1 MPHDPTLARLA
12 NATLLVPF
20 ESHTAPRWVLEGLAE
35 GISGVCL
42 FHNNLD
48 TPEQTAA
55 LNARLGEAADT
66 PLISLDEEG
75 GDVTRIGQAH
85 GSDYPGNAALGAV
98 DDTDLTGA
106 TFRSLGHYL
115 ARLGFN
121 LDLAPSVDVNV
132 ADDNPVIGTRSFGS
146 DAGLVARHSAAAV
159 SGMQA
164 AGVAACAKHFPGHG
178 ATSQDSHHVLPR
190 VEADA
195 ELLYRRELP
204 PFRAAVDAGV
214 RSILTAHIE
223 MPALGGP
230 GPATLAS
237 SVLNDLLRD
246 EMGFTGTV
254 VSDALEMEG
263 VSGRTGIAE
272 ASVLAVAAGC
282 DLLCLGRYV
291 YADQVDGVRSA
302 LVEAVRAGRLRG
314 ERLEEAAE
322 RNARLRDWVKEQ
334 AARRTAATGDSGVG
348 LAGAR
353 RAIRV
358 DGVLPALRAPY
369 VVEVDSP
376 AGAAAGEVP
385 WGLGPWFR
393 DTERVPPE
401 PEHADRLLSRVSDRD
416 LVIVVRDAHRRPDAR
431 ALVRRLLAA
440 RPKAVV
446 VEMGLPVWR
455 PDCGAYVS
463 TYGAAHVNGLSAAEL
478 LLGAV
483 PPVDGQGAGW
493 GTVRTP
499 GKSTGDVPETR

>member
-1 MPHDPTLARLA
+1 MPHDPALARLA

-20 ESHTAPRWVLEGLAE
+20 ESHTAPRWVLEGLAD

-48 TPEQTAA
+48 TPEQTTA
-55 LNARLGEAADT
+55 LNARLREAADT

-98 DDTDLTGA
+98 DDPGLTRA
-106 TFRSLGHYL
+106 TLRSLGDRL
-115 ARLGFN
+115 ARSGFN

-146 DAGLVARHSAAAV
+146 DADLVARHSAAAV
-159 SGMQA
+159 SGLQS

-190 VEADA
+190 VEAGAD
-195 ELLYRRELP
+195 LLHRRELL

-237 SVLNDLLRD
+237 GVLNDLLRG
-246 EMGFTGTV
+246 ELGFTGTV
-254 VSDALEMEG
+254 VSDALDMHG
-263 VSGRTGIAE
+263 VSGRIGIPE

-291 YADQVDGVRSA
+291 YADQVDAVRSA
-302 LVEAVRAGRLRG
+302 LVEAVRDGRLSG

-322 RNARLRDWVKEQ
+322 RNALLRDWIKERE
-334 AARRTAATGDSGVG
+334 ARPTPAPETGGIG
-348 LAGAR
+348 LVGAR
-353 RAIRV
+353 RALRV
-358 DGVLPALRAPY
+358 DGVLPVLRAPY
-369 VVEVDSP
+369 VVEVDAP
-376 AGAAAGEVP
+376 AGVAAGEVP
-385 WGLGPWFR
+385 WGLGPWFPG
-393 DTERVPPE
+393 TERVRPDPA
-401 PEHADRLLSRVSDRD
+401 HTDRLLSRAGERD
-416 LVIVVRDAHRRPDAR
+416 LVIVVRDAHRHAGAR
-431 ALVRRLLAA
+431 ALVSGLLSA

-463 TYGAAHVNGLSAAEL
+463 TYGAAHVNGRSAAEL
-478 LLGAV
+478 LGAV
-483 PPVDGQGAGW
+483 DAAAAVA
-493 GTVRTP
+493 
-499 GKSTGDVPETR
+499 PEA

>member
-1 MPHDPTLARLA
+1 MPHDPTLERLA

-20 ESHTAPRWVLEGLAE
+20 ESYQAPRWILDGLAD

-42 FHNNLD
+42 FHNNLRD
-48 TPEQTAA
+48 PEQVTA
-55 LNARLGEAADT
+55 LNASLREVTDLP

-75 GDVTRIGQAH
+75 GDVTRIGQAR

-98 DDTDLTGA
+98 DDPDLTRE
-106 TFRSLGHYL
+106 TFRALGLEL
-115 ARLGFN
+115 ADLGFN

-146 DAGLVARHSAAAV
+146 DAELVARHAAASV
-159 SGMQA
+159 RGLQE

-178 ATSQDSHHVLPR
+178 ATSQDSHHTLPL

-195 ELLYRRELP
+195 DLLRRRELT

-223 MPALGGP
+223 LPALGAE
-230 GPATLAS
+230 GPATLNHAL
-237 SVLNDLLRD
+237 LNDLLRH
-246 EMGFTGTV
+246 EMGFTGVV
-254 VSDALEMEG
+254 VSDAMDMRG
-263 VSGRTGIAE
+263 VSERIGIPE

-282 DLLCLGRYV
+282 DLLCLGRFV
-291 YADQVDGVRSA
+291 YADQVAQVRAA
-302 LVEAVRAGRLRG
+302 LVRAVREGRLRG

-322 RNARLRDWVKEQ
+322 RNADLRAWVGRSAVER
-334 AARRTAATGDSGVG
+334 ARDDASSTIG

-353 RAIRV
+353 RAVRV
-358 DGVLPALRAPY
+358 DGELPSLADPY
-369 VVEVDSP
+369 VVEVDAP
-376 AGAAAGEVP
+376 AGMAVGAVP

-393 DTERVPPE
+393 DTV
-401 PEHADRLLSRVSDRD
+401 RVSPEVEVPSTVLSAVGDRD
-416 LVIVVRDAHRRPDAR
+416 LVVVVRDAHRYPSAQRF
-431 ALVRRLLAA
+431 VRGLLTA

-446 VEMGLPVWR
+446 VEMGLPIWR

-478 LLGAV
+478 LGAA
-483 PPVDGQGAGW
+483 GALE
-493 GTVRTP
+493 V
-499 GKSTGDVPETR
+499 TG